1 MKRIVSLWLP
11 SFATDRLT
19 RTPALAAWQ
28 SRPLATVAKVGGRL
42 AIVAANAPAGSAGV
56 TLGQPLADARALV
69 PNLRVLDADPL
80 AEQKALAA
88 LADWC
93 TRYTPWAATEAPAPG
108 GAGGI
113 LLDITGCAH
122 LFGGEEKLVADL
134 IGRLAR
140 HGFAAR
146 AAVAD
151 TAGAAWAAA
160 RFASAARNGA
170 LVVPPGGQSQAI
182 AVLPVAALRLP
193 AETAIALERLGL
205 RRIEALYPLP
215 RAPLARRFGTLLC
228 RRLDQA
234 LGRID
239 EPLSP
244 RQPAEPW
251 RLQLTF
257 AEPIAR
263 REDIAAGL
271 ECLLRALCRRL
282 VEETKGAR
290 RLALAL
296 YRVDG
301 TLERTAIGTSH
312 PAREVKHLARLF
324 AEKIE
329 AVDPGLGIDLM
340 VLTAPVVEPLEAA
353 QASLIPS
360 ANDKPPAALAALV
373 DRLVNRLGFPAV
385 RRLVPVAS
393 HLPERAQHP
402 VGAFAPLCA
411 ANSRESGGWPAGR
424 PRPLRL
430 FVRPQPVDAIAPVP
444 DDPPL
449 LFRWREA
456 LHRVRRADGPERIT
470 GEWWQEGAPAAAE
483 ARDYYRVEDEA
494 GRRFWLYREG
504 LYQPDRPPRWFLH
517 GLFG

>member
-1 MKRIVSLWLP
+1 
-11 SFATDRLT
+11 
-19 RTPALAAWQ
+19 
-28 SRPLATVAKVGGRL
+28 
-42 AIVAANAPAGSAGV
+42 
-56 TLGQPLADARALV
+56 
-69 PNLRVLDADPL
+69 
-80 AEQKALAA
+80 
-88 LADWC
+88 
-93 TRYTPWAATEAPAPG
+93 
-108 GAGGI
+108 
-113 LLDITGCAH
+113 
-122 LFGGEEKLVADL
+122 
-134 IGRLAR
+134 
-140 HGFAAR
+140 
-146 AAVAD
+146 
-151 TAGAAWAAA
+151 
-160 RFASAARNGA
+160 
-170 LVVPPGGQSQAI
+170 VVPPGVQSQAI
-182 AVLPVAALRLP
+182 AALPVAALRLP
-193 AETAIALERLGL
+193 AETVIALERLGL

-215 RAPLARRFGTLLC
+215 RAPLARRFGALLC

-251 RLQLTF
+251 RLQLAF

-282 VEETKGAR
+282 AEETKGAR

-301 TLERTAIGTSH
+301 TLERIAIGTSH

-385 RRLVPVAS
+385 RCLVPVAS
-393 HLPERAQHP
+393 HLPERAQRP
-402 VGAFAPLCA
+402 VGALAPLCA
-411 ANSRESGGWPAGR
+411 ADSRESGSWPAGR

-470 GEWWQEGAPAAAE
+470 NEWWRGGTPAAAE

>member
-1 MKRIVSLWLP
+1 M
-11 SFATDRLT
+11 
-19 RTPALAAWQ
+19 
-28 SRPLATVAKVGGRL
+28 
-42 AIVAANAPAGSAGV
+42 AP
-56 TLGQPLADARALV
+56 GQPLADARALA
-69 PNLRVLDADPL
+69 PELRVLDADPL

-93 TRYTPWAATEAPAPG
+93 TRYTPWAAAEALVPG

-122 LFGGEEKLVADL
+122 LFGGEVELLADL
-134 IGRLAR
+134 VGRLAR

-151 TAGAAWAAA
+151 TAGAAWAVA
-160 RFASAARNGA
+160 RFAPAVRSET
-170 LVVPPGGQSQAI
+170 LVVPPDGQSQAI
-182 AVLPVAALRLP
+182 ATLPVAALRLP
-193 AETAIALERLGL
+193 REAVIGLERLGL
-205 RRIEALYPLP
+205 RRIGDLYPLP
-215 RAPLARRFGTLLC
+215 RAPLARRFGALLC

-234 LGRID
+234 LGRLD

-251 RLQLTF
+251 RLQLAF

-263 REDIAAGL
+263 RDDIAAGL
-271 ECLLRALCRRL
+271 ERLLRALCHRL
-282 VEETKGAR
+282 AEEMKGAR
-290 RLALAL
+290 RLAFAL

-301 TLERTAIGTSH
+301 TLERAAVGTSR
-312 PAREVKHLARLF
+312 PVREVKHLARLF
-324 AEKIE
+324 SEKLE
-329 AVDPGLGIDLM
+329 ALDPGLGIDLM
-340 VLTAPVVEPLEAA
+340 VLSTPVVEPLDAV
-353 QASLIPS
+353 QASLIAS
-360 ANDKPPAALAALV
+360 ADGEAPAALAALV
-373 DRLVNRLGFPAV
+373 DRLANRLGFAAV

-393 HLPERAQHP
+393 HLPERAQRP
-402 VGAFAPLCA
+402 VGALAPAPA
-411 ANSRESGGWPAGR
+411 AEAAWSPGR

-449 LFRWREA
+449 LFRWREE

-470 GEWWQEGAPAAAE
+470 GEWWHGGAPAAAE

-504 LYQPDRPPRWFLH
+504 LYQLSRPPRWFLH